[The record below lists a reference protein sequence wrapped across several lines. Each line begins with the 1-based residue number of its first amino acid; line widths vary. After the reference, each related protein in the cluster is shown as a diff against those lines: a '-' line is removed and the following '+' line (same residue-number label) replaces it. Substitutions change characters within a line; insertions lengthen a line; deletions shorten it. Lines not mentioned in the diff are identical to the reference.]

1 MVVYFLIQEILAQER
16 FADGGGFGEL
26 MNVVW
31 NIMNFHCL
39 QHIEWV
45 AFCVW
50 RSEQMARLEVQIW
63 ASLPQKNLKWI
74 SREDH
79 HLKGR

>member
-1 MVVYFLIQEILAQER
+1 MLVERENRGGTPRFWPGHMVVYFLIQEILAQER
-16 FADGGGFGEL
+16 FADDGGFGEL

-45 AFCVW
+45 AFCV
-50 RSEQMARLEVQIW
+50 
-63 ASLPQKNLKWI
+63 
-74 SREDH
+74 
-79 HLKGR
+79 